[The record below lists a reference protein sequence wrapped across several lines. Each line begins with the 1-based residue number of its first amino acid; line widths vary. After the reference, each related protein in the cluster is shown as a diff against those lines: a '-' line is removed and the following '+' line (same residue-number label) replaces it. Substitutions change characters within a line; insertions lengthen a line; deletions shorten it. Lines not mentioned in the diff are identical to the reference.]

1 MDSVRQSLDDVYNTD
16 LWINLKERIRMVL
29 LDSAFAN
36 ITTLT
41 HLGTRIE
48 LLYDD
53 FINIP
58 FALPDIH
65 QLLSLR
71 KKKSHLYTRLV
82 SILGF
87 NWDRAS
93 HKPRYISFH
102 VNINNEHII
111 DSAVWIPWCTS
122 LHDPLQSSTDN
133 RIVRSRNL
141 SNETIQN
148 AIITE
153 ANENRDQYLELQAN
167 RNERTRIN
175 TDINTDIIYN
185 HSTDTSI
192 TINYHSNINQITTNN
207 NYTVEND
214 LKSVSSGKKFKLNL
228 NEHPTFIDAMNRF
241 VNLQY
246 QQSLSY
252 CKICKERWWQDN
264 HYNADGSYTCKRC
277 STEKNDQH
285 TMDYSNCM
293 DPFHAPSNVAYEQY
307 QLLPPLSIVEMK
319 LIALRIT
326 VQHIFHIKKSG
337 LTGCSGHVISLLQDL
352 QTFINSLPR
361 KLTDI
366 SIVKIR
372 RTIDEVPT
380 KISTYVQILFYNGY
394 IF

>member
-175 TDINTDIIYN
+175 TDIIYN
-185 HSTDTSI
+185 H
-192 TINYHSNINQITTNN
+192 
-207 NYTVEND
+207 
-214 LKSVSSGKKFKLNL
+214 
-228 NEHPTFIDAMNRF
+228 
-241 VNLQY
+241 
-246 QQSLSY
+246 
-252 CKICKERWWQDN
+252 
-264 HYNADGSYTCKRC
+264 
-277 STEKNDQH
+277 
-285 TMDYSNCM
+285 
-293 DPFHAPSNVAYEQY
+293 
-307 QLLPPLSIVEMK
+307 QLIHL
-319 LIALRIT
+319 
-326 VQHIFHIKKSG
+326 
-337 LTGCSGHVISLLQDL
+337 
-352 QTFINSLPR
+352 
-361 KLTDI
+361 
-366 SIVKIR
+366 
-372 RTIDEVPT
+372 
-380 KISTYVQILFYNGY
+380 
-394 IF
+394 